1 MTYFPKYTLLQEKS
15 KNDQIIFNFVAKLRS
30 TNGGFSEIAH
40 PYNFEIL
47 DQKAD
52 SATIQKI
59 DSDYLEVKEDLKI
72 SFRLQNMDD
81 TRLLF

>member
-1 MTYFPKYTLLQEKS
+1 LK
-15 KNDQIIFNFVAKLRS
+15 S

-40 PYNFEIL
+40 PNNFEIL
-47 DQKAD
+47 DQKID

-59 DSDYLEVKEDLKI
+59 NSDYHEVKEDLKI